1 MLSNDTFNAQ
11 EGAETNTT
19 KLASAEEDHDDAA
32 GFIRHNTFEG
42 WISSPGLDPHRAD
55 SACEGGWLSRL
66 DLGDA
71 GSVGRE
77 VLYRYVGARRPS
89 VS

>member
-1 MLSNDTFNAQ
+1 MLSDDTFNAQ
-11 EGAETNTT
+11 QGAETNTT

-42 WISSPGLDPHRAD
+42 RIPSPGLNPHGAD
-55 SACEGGWLSRL
+55 SAREGGWFSRL

-77 VLYRYVGARRPS
+77 VQYRCVDTRPS
-89 VS
+89 VP